1 MDYRELK
8 YKILYSKAMRDLH
21 SKKSPVRKYLD
32 MGAYARDV
40 QRYTD
45 TVALCN
51 CNDLNPHYCSVLAFA
66 DALGIPPYLE
76 EEKLALKELLG
87 DAYDKVEVSV
97 AKLQEIAG
105 EQIPEQLKKD
115 LRDLESQNETMSNE
129 AKIVQIVKKTLE
141 VISLMTKEEYEKM
154 GGPSLAVSILEGVK
168 QDENGR
174 VQSGAFLN
182 KLIMT
187 VNERKGTREEK

>member
-1 MDYRELK
+1 MDYNELK
-8 YKILYSKAMRDLH
+8 NKILYSKAMRDLH
-21 SKKSPVRKYLD
+21 SKKSPVRGYLD
-32 MGAYARDV
+32 IGAYARDV

-45 TVALCN
+45 TVALV
-51 CNDLNPHYCSVLAFA
+51 NDLNPDYCSVLALA
-66 DALGIPPYLE
+66 DVLGIPPYWE

-87 DAYDKVEVSV
+87 DAYDKVDVSV

-105 EQIPEQLKKD
+105 EQISEQLKKD

-129 AKIVQIVKKTLE
+129 AKIVQIVKNTLE

-154 GGPSLAVSILEGVK
+154 GGASLGTSILAGVK
-168 QDENGR
+168 QDENGI

-182 KLIMT
+182 KLIVT
-187 VNERKGTREEK
+187 VIGRKGTREEK